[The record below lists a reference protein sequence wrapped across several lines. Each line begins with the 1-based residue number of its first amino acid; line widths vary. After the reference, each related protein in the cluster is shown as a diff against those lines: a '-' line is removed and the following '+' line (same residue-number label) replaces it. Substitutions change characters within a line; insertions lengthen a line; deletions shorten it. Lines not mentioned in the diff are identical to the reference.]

1 MNHESYDAW
10 QSCFNKEELMEKV
23 ARKMKEV
30 SLYKMLS
37 EFDEFKNDIGASA
50 QMLGKPRNWR
60 VR

>member
-1 MNHESYDAW
+1 
-10 QSCFNKEELMEKV
+10 MEKV
-23 ARKMKEV
+23 ASKMKEV

-37 EFDEFKNDIGASA
+37 KFDELKNDIDASA